1 MINDSLLSVVL
12 AAGVG
17 SNSAAIQAVLDVI
30 GSNTAAVETFV
41 NTLSSLGEV
50 YFRQFDIIK
59 AFDSVIPFII
69 AYIAL

>member
-30 GSNTAAVETFV
+30 SSNTAAVETFV
-41 NTLSSLGEV
+41 NTLTSLGEV
-50 YFRQFDIIK
+50 HFRQFDITK